1 MRILKVIPGYEP
13 AWSFGGTVSAS
24 SQLCRAYARQEHSIV
39 VYTTN
44 ADGQG
49 AWLDVPLNEP
59 QSLGGVE
66 IWYFKGRIGHLK
78 TFYAS
83 DMTKKLRRTID
94 EFEVVHIA
102 ALWQWIQYD
111 ISRLCRAARKPYV
124 VSTHGSL
131 MPLAWA
137 QSSLKK
143 RAYWKLIARGT
154 LLNASAIHF
163 TTEMEQENA
172 WEMFSEL
179 RSVPSFVVPN
189 GIDTQA
195 IEFAIDKRS
204 ELNISADSLVLLF
217 VGRIHRIKDI
227 GLLFDSLRFFK
238 GEVLTLVMLGPVGDE
253 DYANALKKQAKEMIH
268 RVIWEPEVSGGHVW
282 DYYAMADLVVMPS
295 KSENFSMVLVEA
307 MACGVPT
314 LTTRRVGVWKHIED
328 FDAGF
333 VVKPEAEA
341 FAEIFALICQ
351 NRAILNEKSKNTKRL
366 VQEVFEIN
374 QVAQQM
380 HAAYQNMIAMPK

>member
-1 MRILKVIPGYEP
+1 MEFWWHCKCHQSALSCLRATRASDCGLYNKCRWEGGIPECFDSG
-13 AWSFGGTVSAS
+13 AS
-24 SQLCRAYARQEHSIV
+24 
-39 VYTTN
+39 
-44 ADGQG
+44 
-49 AWLDVPLNEP
+49 
-59 QSLGGVE
+59 GVE
-66 IWYFKGRIGHLK
+66 IWHFRGKIGHLK

-83 DMTKKLRRTID
+83 DMTKKLRSTIG

-111 ISRLCRAARKPYV
+111 VSRLCRAAQKPYV

-143 RAYWKLIARGT
+143 KTYWRLIARGT

-172 WEMFSEL
+172 WDMFPEL
-179 RSVPSFVVPN
+179 RSVPCFVVPN
-189 GIDTQA
+189 GIDTRA
-195 IEFAIDKRS
+195 IKFAADKRS
-204 ELNISADSLVLLF
+204 ELNISANSFVLLF

-227 GLLFDSLRFFK
+227 GLLFESLRCFK
-238 GEVLTLVMLGPVGDE
+238 GEVLTLVMLGPVDDE
-253 DYANALKKQAKEMIH
+253 DYANALKKKAKDMRH
-268 RVIWEPEVSGGHVW
+268 HVIWETEVPGGHVW
-282 DYYAMADLVVMPS
+282 DYYAMADLAVMPS

-314 LTTRRVGVWKHIED
+314 LTTRRVGVWKQIED

-333 VVKPEAEA
+333 VVKPEIKA
-341 FAEIFALICQ
+341 FTEVFDLICQ
-351 NRAILNEKSKNTKRL
+351 NRTILNEKSENAKRL
-366 VQEVFEIN
+366 VREVFDIN

-380 HAAYQNMIAMPK
+380 HAAYQEAIATAL